1 MTSQTTRQTALAET
15 ESELE
20 RLEDELVSTPAGRV
34 DRYGVALAL
43 IIGIIAVEFLGFAG
57 RWAPVVAIALGCIT
71 LLFCLTA
78 SDAPRPI
85 VLVSR
90 IGVALALGIAIGAT
104 LLGDSVVATGAIPL
118 TGAAVAFV
126 TPLPIARR
134 LISQPTIGVHTV
146 LGALCLYLLAG
157 LFFAYVYLAIDEFA
171 GPVFTEIPTATLTDT
186 IYFSF
191 VTLATLGFGDLTP
204 GSNAGRLASI
214 TEGIG
219 GQVYLVTIIAML
231 VGNLGRKRPT
241 VERREDQW

>member
-1 MTSQTTRQTALAET
+1 MT
-15 ESELE
+15 ESSTLTATEEELRRVE
-20 RLEDELVSTPAGRV
+20 EELVSTPAGRV

-57 RWAPVVAIALGCIT
+57 RWAPVVAIALGCVT

-78 SDAPRPI
+78 SDAPRPV

-90 IGVALALGIAIGAT
+90 AGVVFALGIAIAAT
-104 LLGDSVVATGAIPL
+104 LLGESVAASGAIPL
-118 TGAAVAFV
+118 TGAVVAFV
-126 TPLPIARR
+126 TPIPIARR

-157 LFFAYVYLAIDEFA
+157 LFFAYVYLVIDEVA
-171 GPVFTEIPTATLTDT
+171 GPVFTEIPVATLTDT

-231 VGNLGRKRPT
+231 VGNLGRNRPT
-241 VERREDQW
+241 IGRPEGPT